1 MWLSGCIPFFV
12 NLGGKMKLSE
22 MNTKQLAG
30 ALCALTQPI
39 ASIAKDESL
48 NGVFNGIAARM
59 QADEHMTNF
68 EKIGELLG
76 AVPVLLDTH
85 YADTIRIIAI
95 MTGRTDAEVE
105 KLNGYEMISEFRASI
120 DKQFIDF
127 FRSSAAMAQTS
138 MGKSE

>member
-1 MWLSGCIPFFV
+1 
-12 NLGGKMKLSE
+12 MKLSE
-22 MNTKQLAG
+22 MSTKQLAA
-30 ALCALTQPI
+30 ALCQLVAPI
-39 ASIAKDESL
+39 ANIAKDESL

-59 QADEHMTNF
+59 QADAHMTNF

-85 YADTIRIIAI
+85 YADTIRIIAV

-105 KLNGYEMISEFRASI
+105 KLNGYEMIGEFRASI

-127 FRSSAAMAQTS
+127 FKSSAAMAQTS
-138 MGKSE
+138 TVKSE